1 MRRLIRLVD
10 RREVGANNVLDS
22 FITVLPHPI
31 SIFKPI
37 YLVYPLPLTC
47 HSMKELGISVTVFN
61 FFPKGGNLVG
71 IFMESVLILQA
82 LQLIL
87 FLFEFLCYMP
97 KDISIPLLQLQL
109 ALFDSI
115 LN

>member
-1 MRRLIRLVD
+1 M
-10 RREVGANNVLDS
+10 
-22 FITVLPHPI
+22 
-31 SIFKPI
+31 
-37 YLVYPLPLTC
+37 
-47 HSMKELGISVTVFN
+47 
-61 FFPKGGNLVG
+61 G

-97 KDISIPLLQLQL
+97 KDISIPPLQLQL